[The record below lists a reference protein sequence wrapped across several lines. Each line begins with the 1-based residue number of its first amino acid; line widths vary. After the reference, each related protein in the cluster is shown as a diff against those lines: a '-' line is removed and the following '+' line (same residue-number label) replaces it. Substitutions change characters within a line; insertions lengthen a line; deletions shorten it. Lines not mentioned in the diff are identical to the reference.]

1 MSAVVPS
8 FAKIDPVTLEAGV
21 FRVLPKQNGGVQLPF
36 SIERDHAGIRFQYA
50 GHHVDHIGLGVFLG
64 AAGVAAIE
72 GMSVSGKVQD
82 ARVQSLINQLKLSQ
96 NIENSETLLW
106 HGKLLDLAEA
116 CGLARTTSGR
126 KTVLARLEQLASVK
140 IRQDD
145 GEQSSS
151 QQMLSFT
158 LDPTGKKIA
167 VMFGPHLARYI
178 TATGK
183 RQFVKIDLE
192 KFRSL
197 EEPAAKVLHAV
208 FSGRIKPSQGYLSTL
223 KGVTLSAMAFG
234 PTDSVDTLRYRYAC
248 IKRAIKDL
256 DTAGWA
262 VFHDTSGNRAYGI
275 MPLENVDP
283 TKWHDYEIQRR
294 KVSKS

>member
-1 MSAVVPS
+1 MSAVVPV
-8 FAKIDPVTLEAGV
+8 FAKIDPVTLETGL
-21 FRVLPKQNGGVQLPF
+21 FRVLPKQRGGVQLPF
-36 SIERDHAGIRFQYA
+36 SIEHEHAGVRFQYI

-72 GMSVSGKVQD
+72 GMSVSEEVQD
-82 ARVQSLINQLKLSQ
+82 ARVQSLIQNLQLSE
-96 NIENSETLLW
+96 NIANSETLLW

-116 CGLARTTSGR
+116 CGVSRTTSGR
-126 KTVLARLEQLASVK
+126 KTVLARLEQLASLK
-140 IRQDD
+140 LHQDD
-145 GEQSSS
+145 GEQEFS
-151 QQMLSFT
+151 QHILSYT
-158 LDPTGKKIA
+158 LDPSGKKIA

-192 KFRSL
+192 KFRVV
-197 EEPAAKVLHAV
+197 EEPAAKILHAV
-208 FSGRIKPSQGYLSTL
+208 FSSRIKPSQRHLSTL
-223 KGVTLSAMAFG
+223 RGVTLSDTAFG
-234 PTDSVDTLRYRYAC
+234 PTDSVDTLRYRYSC

-256 DTAGWA
+256 DAAGWA

-283 TKWHDYEIQRR
+283 RKWQDYEIQRR